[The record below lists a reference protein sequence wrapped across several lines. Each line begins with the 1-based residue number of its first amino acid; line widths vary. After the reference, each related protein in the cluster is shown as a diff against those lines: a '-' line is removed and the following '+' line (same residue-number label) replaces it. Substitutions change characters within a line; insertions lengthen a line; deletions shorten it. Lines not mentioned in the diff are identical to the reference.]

1 MSDNDCTP
9 ECKLEKD
16 AMRKREEALVML
28 FEGKPTLWNL
38 ELSIKNGTL
47 DIRAV
52 VDPDGDQGG
61 ANRAR
66 RSSAELPAW
75 RRWRVPTQLPRAGKA
90 RSRWP
95 NRARRSGSASRSSS
109 RAADHLTRSDKTL
122 KLRSSSCKTGSK
134 TDHMSGDVCAKRD
147 DLIAGLLPTERAR

>member
-16 AMRKREEALVML
+16 AMRAREEALVML
-28 FEGKPTLWNL
+28 FEGKPTYKDL

-61 ANRAR
+61 ANRVLVALLLNFLLGDDGEYPPNYLSWEGEITLAESCQKVR
-66 RSSAELPAW
+66 FCIEVIKPGGRSSHQIRQDLEAAIVELQDRIDDPA
-75 RRWRVPTQLPRAGKA
+75 
-90 RSRWP
+90 
-95 NRARRSGSASRSSS
+95 
-109 RAADHLTRSDKTL
+109 
-122 KLRSSSCKTGSK
+122 
-134 TDHMSGDVCAKRD
+134 
-147 DLIAGLLPTERAR
+147 